1 MIVGGE
7 KNHASMR
14 GTTTESSVEGATTSA
29 TVLASTTSSSMSAS
43 ISAST
48 PASTIMNTGSVAPP
62 GGDSLVR
69 RLKAERK
76 ALLDAGAG
84 YSVSHPLVKR
94 IDRALAEA
102 SGKLGGG
109 GGI

>member
-1 MIVGGE
+1 LGGII
-7 KNHASMR
+7 
-14 GTTTESSVEGATTSA
+14 
-29 TVLASTTSSSMSAS
+29 TSSSSS
-43 ISAST
+43 SS
-48 PASTIMNTGSVAPP
+48 SPP

-94 IDRALAEA
+94 IDRALSEA

-109 GGI
+109 GGGI